1 MVSTQDQIQQSVR
14 RWVRTV
20 MHEQGW
26 SAEEWA
32 RRAATTPTNIT
43 RILSTDKSL
52 PNADTLAR
60 LARVAGSQPDLVGTG
75 DKGSPGRGS
84 VPLLDRDQVMTLISK
99 TGRERTAFLE
109 GLRRELV
116 NMQVLFRPSATGF
129 AVRIETDS
137 LRGRGLLKDD
147 VVVVQPSDFSG
158 EDHGTI
164 ATAVVRRRIGA
175 WLWYP
180 PLLVPAHESDDPVPI
195 KDAVIL
201 GRVLQLTRQL

>member
-1 MVSTQDQIQQSVR
+1 MVSSEEQIQQSVR

-20 MHEQGW
+20 MHQQGW

-43 RILSTDKSL
+43 RILSSDKSL

-60 LARVAGSQPDLVGTG
+60 LARIAGSQPDLVGTG
-75 DKGSPGRGS
+75 DKAAAGH
-84 VPLLDRDQVMTLISK
+84 VPLLDHDQVMTLVGK
-99 TGRERTAFLE
+99 NLREKATFIE
-109 GLRRELV
+109 SLRRELAT
-116 NMQVLFRPSATGF
+116 MQVLFRPSATGF

-158 EDHGTI
+158 EDHGSI
-164 ATAVVRRRIGA
+164 AAAVVRRRIGA